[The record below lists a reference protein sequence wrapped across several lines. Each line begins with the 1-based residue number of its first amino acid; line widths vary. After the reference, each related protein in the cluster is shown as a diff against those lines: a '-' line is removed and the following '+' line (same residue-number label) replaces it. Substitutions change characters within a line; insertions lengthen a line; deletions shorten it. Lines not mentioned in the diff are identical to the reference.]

1 MDQLSSLYLKKG
13 DSYWIINKSHSTSCI
28 MFPSAISDSRD
39 SSPWIQNDSSPEPTM
54 CSCQNQLGH
63 WDWNGVPHKDL
74 LELCKKTMAMGED
87 ALTSQKDGENMF
99 QFSPRQELRNL
110 EDGSDNGANGDTSAT
125 ESDREWDPEWEHG
138 KTNLL
143 EI

>member
-1 MDQLSSLYLKKG
+1 
-13 DSYWIINKSHSTSCI
+13 
-28 MFPSAISDSRD
+28 
-39 SSPWIQNDSSPEPTM
+39 M